1 MKLFRR
7 PQTAIAVANEFS
19 LVDRAANGELTPA
32 DWVFVQFGEYPC
44 SAGVQIVNAETS
56 AAIANEISEA
66 AKSPL
71 FRGRPVY
78 IGHPDHKAF
87 RDRYKDTRSYARVW
101 EATVDVA
108 NEQVGFRMTWGRKG
122 TEMVADGEFDT
133 FSPHWDVS
141 IANAKDGNP
150 PLLYPTRL
158 KSLGMTNMPNIEG
171 VSPIANEQEEEDM
184 DLLGRLVT
192 LIGKENV
199 KSEDDV
205 IGFVQQTASVAN
217 EQLDSTKAELTVAN
231 EQLDSTKAELTVA
244 NERLD
249 TTKAELT
256 VANERLESAVGFVVD
271 GALATGRIAPKDKD
285 AWTGKLR
292 EDFGSVANELDAI
305 APGTA
310 MHVESETGGRGAHRP
325 ELGDPKAGKRAAAIR
340 SKALSIANEHTG
352 MSWQQCWEQAESTV
366 GE

>member
-184 DLLGRLVT
+184 DLLG
-192 LIGKENV
+192 
-199 KSEDDV
+199 
-205 IGFVQQTASVAN
+205 
-217 EQLDSTKAELTVAN
+217 
-231 EQLDSTKAELTVA
+231 
-244 NERLD
+244 
-249 TTKAELT
+249 
-256 VANERLESAVGFVVD
+256 ESWS
-271 GALATGRIAPKDKD
+271 R
-285 AWTGKLR
+285 
-292 EDFGSVANELDAI
+292 
-305 APGTA
+305 
-310 MHVESETGGRGAHRP
+310 
-325 ELGDPKAGKRAAAIR
+325 
-340 SKALSIANEHTG
+340 
-352 MSWQQCWEQAESTV
+352 
-366 GE
+366 